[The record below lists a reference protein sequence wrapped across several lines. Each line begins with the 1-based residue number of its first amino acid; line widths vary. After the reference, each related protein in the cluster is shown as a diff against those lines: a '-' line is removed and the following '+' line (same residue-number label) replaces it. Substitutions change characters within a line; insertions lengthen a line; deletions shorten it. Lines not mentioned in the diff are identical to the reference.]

1 MAISTYGKRTGVCR
15 DTVEIFLKVSGRRVQ
30 AVSYRVEGCINTNAC
45 CNAVAQMIEGKN
57 INAAWGITPER
68 VIDYLE
74 TLPPDHAHCAELA
87 VGALYLT
94 LANYQE
100 LNRNHRKK
108 GYRRKS

>member
-1 MAISTYGKRTGVCR
+1 
-15 DTVEIFLKVSGRRVQ
+15 
-30 AVSYRVEGCINTNAC
+30 
-45 CNAVAQMIEGKN
+45 MIEGKN

-87 VGALYLT
+87 VGALYLA

-100 LNRNHRKK
+100 LNRNHWKK
-108 GYRRKS
+108 EYRRKS